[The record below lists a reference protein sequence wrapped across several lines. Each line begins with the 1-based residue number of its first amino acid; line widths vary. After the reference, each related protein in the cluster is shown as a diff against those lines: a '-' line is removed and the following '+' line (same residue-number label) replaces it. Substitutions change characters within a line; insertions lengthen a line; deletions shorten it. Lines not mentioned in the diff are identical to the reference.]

1 MNGKIAIEFKN
12 VIKSFDGADYNAVD
26 DVSFQIEEGEL
37 ITVLGTSGCGKTT
50 LLKMV
55 NRLYEPTSGII
66 EIFGKDIE
74 SGDAIELRRSIGY
87 VIQQVGLFPHMTV
100 EKNISVVPEIL
111 GWDKEIISDRVTEL
125 LRLVNMD
132 PEQFRGRYPS
142 QLSGGQQQRVGL
154 ARALAAKPSI
164 MLLDEPFGA
173 IDAINRIKLQDEFLR
188 IHRQEGVTA
197 IFVTH
202 DVTEA
207 LKLGSRVMIMNEGRL
222 QQLAA
227 TEKILS
233 EPANG
238 YVASLIR
245 SVTEGLEFLK

>member
-1 MNGKIAIEFKN
+1 
-12 VIKSFDGADYNAVD
+12 
-26 DVSFQIEEGEL
+26 
-37 ITVLGTSGCGKTT
+37 
-50 LLKMV
+50 
-55 NRLYEPTSGII
+55 
-66 EIFGKDIE
+66 
-74 SGDAIELRRSIGY
+74 
-87 VIQQVGLFPHMTV
+87 
-100 EKNISVVPEIL
+100 
-111 GWDKEIISDRVTEL
+111 
-125 LRLVNMD
+125 MD

-227 TEKILS
+227 PEKILS